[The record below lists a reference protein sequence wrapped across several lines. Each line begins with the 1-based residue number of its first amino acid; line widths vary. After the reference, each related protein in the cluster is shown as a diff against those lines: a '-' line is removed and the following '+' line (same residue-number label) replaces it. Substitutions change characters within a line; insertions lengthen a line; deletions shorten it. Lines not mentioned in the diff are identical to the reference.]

1 MSNALF
7 TDLSVEQQ
15 EVVAGGFVAVPGLS
29 QDTSYFN
36 KMLAIAK
43 QSNINSAVSSGPA
56 GSLSAISAQKS
67 LTILKNVTDTTGSLK
82 FYL

>member
-1 MSNALF
+1 MSDALF
-7 TDLSVEQQ
+7 TDLSIEQQ
-15 EVVAGGFVAVPGLS
+15 EIVAGGSVPGLT
-29 QDTSYFN
+29 QNTSYFN
-36 KMLAIAK
+36 KIFGLIK

-67 LTILKNVTDTTGSLK
+67 LTVLKNVTDTTGSLR

>member
-15 EVVAGGFVAVPGLS
+15 EVVAGGFVSGLT
-29 QDTSYFN
+29 QDTNYFN
-36 KMLAIAK
+36 KMLAIVK

-82 FYL
+82 FYF

>member
-1 MSNALF
+1 MSDALF

-15 EVVAGGFVAVPGLS
+15 EVVAGGFVSGLT

-67 LTILKNVTDTTGSLK
+67 LTILKNVTDTTGSLN